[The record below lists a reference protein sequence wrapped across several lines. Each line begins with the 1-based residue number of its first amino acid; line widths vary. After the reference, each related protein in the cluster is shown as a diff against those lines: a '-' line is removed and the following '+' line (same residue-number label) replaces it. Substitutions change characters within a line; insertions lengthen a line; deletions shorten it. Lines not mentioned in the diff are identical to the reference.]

1 MLNYLNKIRDR
12 YETRRDRISKIKEIN
27 SSNNQIIIDKN
38 YKKKQNQ
45 SNYSKINLPNTDNS
59 KNYNQ
64 VSNNLLYNQKLLENE
79 KMLQTLKKQINIIKS
94 NSNKK

>member
-64 VSNNLLYNQKLLENE
+64 VSNNLLYNQKLSENE